1 MRVKLETIKTLAE
14 SADLVNTINGGMS
27 LAHIHKYTLADHYM
41 VSVNVPGVDKG
52 SLKVEMHDEQ
62 LFIFQL
68 LHQEEGID
76 IPYMVA
82 SVEVSDKVNKREIRA
97 NYHGKNLN
105 IVMPF
110 DDWAEEG
117 SRDISIS

>member
-1 MRVKLETIKTLAE
+1 
-14 SADLVNTINGGMS
+14 
-27 LAHIHKYTLADHYM
+27 M
-41 VSVNVPGVDKG
+41 VSVNVPGVDKS

-82 SVEVSDKVNKREIRA
+82 SLEVSDKVNKREIRSQMLDRMKTKIRINA
-97 NYHGKNLN
+97 KTATGNR
-105 IVMPF
+105 V
-110 DDWAEEG
+110 
-117 SRDISIS
+117 